1 MLCKI
6 RFTLHSLLVLLL
18 LTDGPRLTYHCLVT
32 KVMTMQNKEYLQWVL
47 IVETVSV
54 LTVMLLWFKLLA
66 ARLAIT
72 TSKHPAVTIAISD
85 LHCQFL
91 SMEKP
96 AGDCKWLRN
105 YGTMQPRRICLATAG
120 TVGIIVVSW
129 HCHVPCNNIA

>member
-18 LTDGPRLTYHCLVT
+18 LTDGPCLTYHCLVT
-32 KVMTMQNKEYLQWVL
+32 KVMTIWNKEYLQWVL

-54 LTVMLLWFKLLA
+54 LTVMILWFKRLA

-72 TSKHPAVTIAISD
+72 TSQHPAVTIAISD
-85 LHCQFL
+85 LHCQLL

-96 AGDCKWLRN
+96 AGDCEWLHN
-105 YGTMQPRRICLATAG
+105 YGTMQPRRICLATTG
-120 TVGIIVVSW
+120 TDGIIVVSW